1 MGSMTFT
8 ACTPEDNAV
17 APSAP
22 SDELSGDIDMFE
34 SVKANE
40 GDPAVVAAL
49 KSIENVAEV
58 KPFINVGSPNNKE
71 AALGQCYYI
80 KYKQPIDH
88 ENPALGTYEQQVV
101 LTYVSSDAPTI
112 LHTQG
117 YALAGEHGKNHNRLD
132 SIAAPAFMYMLATGQ
147 NADGSFKFSTNCV
160 QVEYRYHGFS
170 LPEGDENSFKY
181 LSAKQ
186 QSADLH
192 NIVTD
197 LKKALLKGK
206 WLSTGV
212 SKNGMTTYDYAYY
225 YPGDVD
231 VYVPFVAPLL
241 FQNADMRIGNYMI
254 NSAVKDYLPQIKA
267 AFQKLVS
274 DQKVLDA
281 TAQYVLKYY
290 KEDQGFDVPADSVL
304 HYTVEFAYD
313 RLFSKQS
320 YGDIEAWSKFIP
332 KEGDDP
338 ATYALFFYLDENDLR
353 IYKQQSDTRGPLRK
367 RNDPFVMQI
376 PVDQG
381 NVGYNYSW
389 VKEGTL
395 LTASDKKFFE
405 DKEKAIKASD
415 KTELSYLVKDFL
427 TTTKCKMFF
436 VYGENDP
443 WTGAAIDDP
452 TNVNVKKMVI
462 KGGTHNDAIYNYTA
476 DERNKLMNFV
486 KSILFPAS
494 ATK

>member
-1 MGSMTFT
+1 M
-8 ACTPEDNAV
+8 
-17 APSAP
+17 
-22 SDELSGDIDMFE
+22 
-34 SVKANE
+34 
-40 GDPAVVAAL
+40 
-49 KSIENVAEV
+49 
-58 KPFINVGSPNNKE
+58 
-71 AALGQCYYI
+71 
-80 KYKQPIDH
+80 
-88 ENPALGTYEQQVV
+88 
-101 LTYVSSDAPTI
+101 
-112 LHTQG
+112 
-117 YALAGEHGKNHNRLD
+117 
-132 SIAAPAFMYMLATGQ
+132 
-147 NADGSFKFSTNCV
+147 
-160 QVEYRYHGFS
+160 
-170 LPEGDENSFKY
+170 
-181 LSAKQ
+181 
-186 QSADLH
+186 
-192 NIVTD
+192 TD

-241 FQNADMRIGNYMI
+241 FQNEDMRIGDYMI

-274 DQKVLDA
+274 DKKVLDA
-281 TAQYVLKYY
+281 TAQYALKYF
-290 KEDQGFDVPADSVL
+290 KEDRDYDVPADSVL
-304 HYTVEFAYD
+304 HYTVGFAYD
-313 RLFSKQS
+313 HLFSKQS

-338 ATYALFFYLDENDLR
+338 ATYALFFYLDENDKR
-353 IYKQQSDTRGPLRK
+353 VYKSVSGTRGPLRQ
-367 RNDPFVMQI
+367 RNDPFGMQI

-381 NVGYNYSW
+381 NIGYNYSW

-395 LTASDKKFFE
+395 LTASDKKYF
-405 DKEKAIKASD
+405 DDIEKKSTASD
-415 KTELSYLVKDFL
+415 KVELSYKVKDFL

-452 TNVNVKKMVI
+452 TNENVKKMVI

-476 DERNKLMNFV
+476 DESKQLMDFV